1 MQTFSH
7 WLVAAL
13 LLTGTGGVS
22 SPGWAAEDHSHVV
35 VLRHGQ
41 FDPAEIEVE
50 VGESVTWR
58 HEDGDDPQSVTAD
71 DGSFDSHP
79 DCREDRP
86 EQCLQRG
93 ETFTH
98 SFTEPGRVSYHSRT
112 ESMSGE
118 VIVVEEH
125 HDHEDH

>member
-1 MQTFSH
+1 MRTFSR
-7 WLVAAL
+7 WLGAILV
-13 LLTGTGGVS
+13 LTGTGLVG
-22 SPGWAAEDHSHVV
+22 SPGWADEEHAHVV

-58 HEDGDDPQSVTAD
+58 HEDGDDPQTVTAD

-79 DCREDRP
+79 DCRDDRP
-86 EQCLQRG
+86 EECMQGG

-98 SFTEPGRVSYHSRT
+98 TFTETGRVSYHSRT
-112 ESMSGE
+112 ESMTGE

-125 HDHEDH
+125 EHEDH

>member
-1 MQTFSH
+1 MNTFSRS
-7 WLVAAL
+7 LGAAL
-13 LLTGTGGVS
+13 LVAGMGVVG
-22 SPGWAAEDHSHVV
+22 SPGWADEDHGHVV

-41 FDPAEIEVE
+41 FDPAEVEVA

-79 DCREDRP
+79 DCRPDRP
-86 EQCLQRG
+86 GRCMQGG

-98 SFTEPGRVSYHSRT
+98 TFDEPGRVSYHSRT
-112 ESMSGE
+112 ESMTGE
-118 VIVVEEH
+118 VVVVDEH
-125 HDHEDH
+125 EHEDH